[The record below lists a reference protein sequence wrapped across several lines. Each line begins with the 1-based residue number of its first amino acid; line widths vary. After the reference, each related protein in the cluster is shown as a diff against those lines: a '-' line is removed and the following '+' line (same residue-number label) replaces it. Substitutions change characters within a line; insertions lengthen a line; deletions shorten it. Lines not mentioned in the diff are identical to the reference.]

1 MRPAWLKVPVT
12 GGVMAGK
19 TRRVLDGLGLNTV
32 CNEACC
38 PNRGHCYQRNTAAFL
53 IMGTVCTRNCRYCAI
68 DHGTPPPP
76 DPDEPRRLAEAA
88 FAMGLR
94 FVVITSVTRDDL
106 PDGGAGCFALVVEA
120 LRNKI
125 PGIMVEVLTPDF
137 MGRTESLETV
147 AAASPAIFNHN
158 LETVQRLF
166 PTLRPGGDYDRS
178 LKVLGD
184 FSAMRTGI
192 PTKSGLMLGL
202 GENAEDVRRALV
214 ALRESGVTMLTLGQY
229 LKPSKGHA
237 DVHRFVT
244 PDEFDQ
250 WREEAIAM
258 GFLSVASGPLVRSSY
273 HAEVSASELL

>member
-1 MRPAWLKVPVT
+1 VRPSWLKAPVT
-12 GGVMAGK
+12 GGVSAGK
-19 TRRVLDGLGLNTV
+19 TRKVLERLGLNTV

-68 DHGTPPPP
+68 DHGTPRPP

-88 FAMGLR
+88 LAMGLR

-106 PDGGAGCFALVVEA
+106 PDGGAECFSRVVSA
-120 LRNKI
+120 LREGV

-147 AAASPAIFNHN
+147 AAASPTVFNHN

-166 PTLRPGGDYDRS
+166 PTLRPGGDYNRS
-178 LKVLGD
+178 LKVLAN
-184 FSAMRTGI
+184 FSAMKTGI
-192 PTKSGLMLGL
+192 PAKSGLMLGL
-202 GENAEDVRRALV
+202 GENSDDVRRALEN
-214 ALRESGVTMLTLGQY
+214 LREGGVAMLTLGQY
-229 LKPSKGHA
+229 LQPTKKHA
-237 DVHRFVT
+237 PVHRFVT
-244 PDEFDQ
+244 PDEFEH
-250 WREEAIAM
+250 WREEAVGM

-273 HAEVSASELL
+273 HAEACATELL